1 MLFRLESSPCYRS
14 SLSGYTRLLG
24 SDQFWARVGHRL
36 LRGADN
42 REFNLETGM
51 GGSLLPG
58 LQPLC
63 KGRLCCC
70 PSPGLLEVTWLNRE
84 NPVDYFLKKAGPTCL
99 VGAGQQLHSGFQGI
113 PCSAGTSAS
122 PDNAGVGGGQH
133 EQGVLCAVRGS
144 PRLSG

>member
-1 MLFRLESSPCYRS
+1 MLFRLESSPCCTS
-14 SLSGYTRLLG
+14 SLSGYTRLSLFLALWP
-24 SDQFWARVGHRL
+24 DQFWARVGHRL

-51 GGSLLPG
+51 GGSLLPS

-84 NPVDYFLKKAGPTCL
+84 SPVDIFPKEGWAHLPGGSRSTIAQWLPGYSMQCRNLSISGQCGDLGGTARAR
-99 VGAGQQLHSGFQGI
+99 GAM
-113 PCSAGTSAS
+113 CS
-122 PDNAGVGGGQH
+122 
-133 EQGVLCAVRGS
+133 
-144 PRLSG
+144 